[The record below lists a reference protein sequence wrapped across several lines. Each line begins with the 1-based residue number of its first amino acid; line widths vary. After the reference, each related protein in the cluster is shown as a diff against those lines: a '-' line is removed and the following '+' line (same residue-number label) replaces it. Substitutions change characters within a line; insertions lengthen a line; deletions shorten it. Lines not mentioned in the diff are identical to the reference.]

1 MFELIAEIGS
11 VHDGSFGNALK
22 LVDLSKEV
30 GATAVKFQMH
40 IAKEESLINAPKP
53 YYFDG
58 EDRFE
63 YFKRTSFS
71 DNQWEHLRKRAKDLQ
86 MEFVVSPFSIA
97 AFNKL
102 EAINVDAYK
111 VASGEV
117 TNTPLLEKMAQSGK
131 KVYISSGMSSL
142 NEIDEALRIFPDKSK
157 IVIMQCTSMY
167 PCASDYVGLNVIEYL
182 QEKYEI
188 NVGFSDHTVTNTA
201 ALMAFA
207 YGARTIEKHLTFSKK
222 MYGSDA
228 PYASEPHKFKE
239 LTLALNEA
247 DDILNNPVNK
257 NELSNN
263 LKDMKHVFEKSIVA
277 KFNLKKGKILKF
289 EDLAFKKPGGGL
301 KPASYKELVGKK
313 LIKDLKEDQLLKK
326 EDFIL

>member
-1 MFELIAEIGS
+1 
-11 VHDGSFGNALK
+11 
-22 LVDLSKEV
+22 
-30 GATAVKFQMH
+30 
-40 IAKEESLINAPKP
+40 
-53 YYFDG
+53 
-58 EDRFE
+58 
-63 YFKRTSFS
+63 
-71 DNQWEHLRKRAKDLQ
+71 
-86 MEFVVSPFSIA
+86 
-97 AFNKL
+97 
-102 EAINVDAYK
+102 
-111 VASGEV
+111 
-117 TNTPLLEKMAQSGK
+117 
-131 KVYISSGMSSL
+131 
-142 NEIDEALRIFPDKSK
+142 
-157 IVIMQCTSMY
+157 
-167 PCASDYVGLNVIEYL
+167 
-182 QEKYEI
+182 
-188 NVGFSDHTVTNTA
+188 
-201 ALMAFA
+201 MAFA

-313 LIKDLKEDQLLKK
+313 LIKDLKEDQLIKK
-326 EDFIL
+326 EDFIV